1 MYRDQI
7 LLQAIPV
14 RISWKITNLKKLN
27 VTFYEHVIN
36 QWHTNFISLQIPDGN
51 LPKYTLHGSDVF
63 LYISIYLCNY
73 LKRKKINR
81 HEQVFNT

>member
-14 RISWKITNLKKLN
+14 WISWKITNLKKLN

-36 QWHTNFISLQIPDGN
+36 QWHTNFISLRIPDGN

-63 LYISIYLCNY
+63 YTLVFICAIILNE
-73 LKRKKINR
+73 IN
-81 HEQVFNT
+81 Q